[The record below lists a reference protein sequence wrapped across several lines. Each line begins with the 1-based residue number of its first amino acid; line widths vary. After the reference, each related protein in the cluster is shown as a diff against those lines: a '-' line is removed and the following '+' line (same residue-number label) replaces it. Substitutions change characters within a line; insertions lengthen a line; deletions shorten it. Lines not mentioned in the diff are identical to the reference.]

1 MFNKSIAFGLLA
13 AGLMIA
19 PSAAFADQSQINT
32 QETVQEGAA
41 FDGSRVNQDSNSTS
55 VQTQTRTER
64 GRGNYHRGGRYYGR
78 PGCRAGSQ
86 AQDSVQS
93 TRQAGAAEY
102 GSVVDQTSNSRNRQA
117 QAAGC

>member
-19 PSAAFADQSQINT
+19 PTAAFAEQSQVNT

-41 FDGSRVNQDSNSTS
+41 FDRSEVNQNSNSS
-55 VQTQTRTER
+55 NVQTQTRVER
-64 GRGNYHRGGRYYGR
+64 GRGNHRGPHYGGRR
-78 PGCRAGSQ
+78 CDAGSQ
-86 AQDSVQS
+86 AQDNLQS

-102 GSVVDQTSNSRNRQA
+102 GSRVNQNSNSRNRQA
-117 QAAGC
+117 QASGC

>member
-19 PSAAFADQSQINT
+19 PTAAFADQSQINT

-41 FDGSRVNQDSNSTS
+41 FDRSVVNQDSNSS
-55 VQTQTRTER
+55 NIQTQTRSER
-64 GRGNYHRGGRYYGR
+64 SPRNNNRGRYYDRGR
-78 PGCRAGSQ
+78 CNAGSQ

-93 TRQAGAAEY
+93 TRQSAAAEY
-102 GSVVDQTSNSRNRQA
+102 GSVVDQRSNSRNRQA
-117 QAAGC
+117 QASGC